1 MSQITY
7 YTEEGLKK
15 LKDELHEM
23 KMVQRPSISNQIA
36 EARDKGDLS
45 ENAEYDVARDNINM
59 LSIKISNL
67 EERIRNSVVVTK
79 DKTSTDIVQLFSK
92 VTILNKKTGKNISYS
107 IVTEDE
113 ADSKQQKISV
123 NSPLAQGLCGHKKG
137 EVVSIQVPA
146 GTLELEI
153 LEIEEVE

>member
-1 MSQITY
+1 MKISVTKAGLQKMQDDLARMKG
-7 YTEEGLKK
+7 TEMREHLQA
-15 LKDELHEM
+15 L
-23 KMVQRPSISNQIA
+23 S
-36 EARDKGDLS
+36 EAREKGDIS

-113 ADSKQQKISV
+113 ADSRQQKISV

>member
-1 MSQITY
+1 MKISVTKAGLQKMQDDLARMKV
-7 YTEEGLKK
+7 TEMREHLQA
-15 LKDELHEM
+15 L
-23 KMVQRPSISNQIA
+23 S
-36 EARDKGDLS
+36 EAREKGDIS

-113 ADSKQQKISV
+113 ADSRQQKISV